1 MEFDVLYLADLRFP
15 GGTSTSLKYDLRAC
29 KQAGLK
35 AGIIPLCS
43 PFFSRNRTL
52 NASVLAEIRATGTV
66 IVPQNERPRSRVA
79 L

>member
-29 KQAGLK
+29 KKAGLR

-43 PFFSRNRTL
+43 TFFP
-52 NASVLAEIRATGTV
+52 ETG
-66 IVPQNERPRSRVA
+66 P
-79 L
+79 